1 MQLKTKTI
9 QVNNE
14 HLEQDLVKK
23 YPRNLNTN
31 NWSGGEQEKQENYF
45 LICDSYFW
53 MASTLK
59 HLKSKDNLTSVYQL
73 QCPICENKIDHFS
86 ISDSN

>member
-23 YPRNLNTN
+23 YPQNLNTN
-31 NWSGGEQEKQENYF
+31 NWSGGEQEKQENNF
-45 LICDSYFW
+45 LICDSCFW
-53 MASTLK
+53 MVSTLN
-59 HLKSKDNLTSVYQL
+59 HLKSKDNLPSVYQL
-73 QCPICENKIDHFS
+73 TMS
-86 ISDSN
+86 YL